1 MHIPSLQRNVFTNVA
16 ARTVF
21 VLEAKQ
27 ITFVSKSR
35 HTSAEARQFS
45 ENLWHILRNLV
56 CRLRLRI
63 LGKVARV
70 HGVNE
75 SRSRGRQLFAA
86 SAHEYPGEQCQN
98 ARGTEQEPHR
108 LLLDLLSLFV
118 FCFGCHQFF
127 SFLRR
132 NNPRSTDLPICKY
145 PIGDG

>member
-56 CRLRLRI
+56 CRLRLRVLSKI
-63 LGKVARV
+63 ARI
-70 HGVNE
+70 HRVNE
-75 SRSRGRQLFAA
+75 PLPRGGQLLATAA
-86 SAHEYPGEQCQN
+86 YEYPRCQCQH
-98 ARGTEQEPHR
+98 ACTTTQKDDPHA
-108 LLLDLLSLFV
+108 LLRHLLSLFG
-118 FCFGCHQFF
+118 FRFGCHQFL
-127 SFLRR
+127 SFPRR
-132 NNPRSTDLPICKY
+132 NKPRSTDLPIWK
-145 PIGDG
+145 